1 MSTELHLKLLSHLK
15 TTTGNPVFDV
25 ILDSRNPEVVGN
37 AYHVRA
43 FLKSLSQPSLSFV
56 FYQAKECRRNGDFNK
71 AMLKVSELVRDHV
84 TALRNIQLI
93 FDRISGE
100 EPRNVVLKQFGQ
112 VEPLEVHL
120 KNAPHV
126 LRIVEEV
133 VAPWRDRHSPELSEY
148 LTGEKQADLE
158 QEKYKL
164 LERLSPAQV
173 SSDEFAEQEERYKGV
188 IDRQEE
194 LRYQMATKIVDLAQ
208 HVINDMAGEL
218 IEPDRA
224 KHLEALLS
232 PLTTIA
238 LSDVITKHA
247 DNLEGIGR

>member
-15 TTTGNPVFDV
+15 ATTGNPIFDV
-25 ILDSRNPEVVGN
+25 VLDSRNPELVGN
-37 AYHVRA
+37 AYHVHA
-43 FLKSLSQPSLSFV
+43 FLTSLSQPSLSFV
-56 FYQAKECRRNGDFNK
+56 LYQAKEFRRKGDFNK

-84 TALRNIQLI
+84 MALRNIQLI

-126 LRIVEEV
+126 LRVVEEV
-133 VAPWRDRHSPELSEY
+133 VTPWRERHSPELSEY
-148 LTGEKQADLE
+148 LAGERQVHLE
-158 QEKYKL
+158 QEKYEL

-173 SSDEFAEQEERYKGV
+173 SSEEFTEQEERYKSV

-194 LRYQMATKIVDLAQ
+194 LRYQMVTMIVDLAQ
-208 HVINDMAGEL
+208 HIINDMAAEL

-224 KHLEALLS
+224 KHLAALLS

-238 LSDVITKHA
+238 LSDVVTKRA
-247 DNLEGIGR
+247 DNL

>member
-25 ILDSRNPEVVGN
+25 VLDSRNHDLAGN
-37 AYHVRA
+37 TYHVHA

-56 FYQAKECRRNGDFNK
+56 FYQAKELRRKGDFNR

-100 EPRNVVLKQFGQ
+100 EPRNVILKQFGQ
-112 VEPLEVHL
+112 VEPLEVCL

-126 LRIVEEV
+126 LRVVEEV
-133 VAPWRDRHSPELSEY
+133 VGPWRDRQSPELSEY
-148 LTGEKQADLE
+148 LTAERQADLE
-158 QEKYKL
+158 QEKYEL
-164 LERLSPAQV
+164 LERLSPTQV
-173 SSDEFAEQEERYKGV
+173 SPAEFTEQEERCKN
-188 IDRQEE
+188 IADRQEE
-194 LRYQMATKIVDLAQ
+194 LRYQMLTMIVDLAQ
-208 HVINDMAGEL
+208 HVINDMAADL

-224 KHLEALLS
+224 KHLAALLG
-232 PLTTIA
+232 PLATVV
-238 LSDVITKHA
+238 LSNVVTKRA
-247 DNLEGIGR
+247 DNL

>member
-1 MSTELHLKLLSHLK
+1 MCTEPQLKLMAHLK
-15 TTTGNPVFDV
+15 TATGNPVFDMV
-25 ILDSRNPEVVGN
+25 LDNRNSELTGN
-37 AYHVRA
+37 VHHVHA

-56 FYQAKECRRNGDFNK
+56 FYQAKEFRRKGDFNK

-93 FDRISGE
+93 FDRISGQ

-112 VEPLEVHL
+112 VEPLEVRL

-126 LRIVEEV
+126 LRVVEEIIT
-133 VAPWRDRHSPELSEY
+133 PWREQHSAVLSEY
-148 LTGEKQADLE
+148 LAGEREADRE

-173 SSDEFAEQEERYKGV
+173 SSEEFTEQEETCKSV
-188 IDRQEE
+188 VDRQEE
-194 LRYQMATKIVDLAQ
+194 LRYQMATMIVDLAQ
-208 HVINDMAGEL
+208 HVMNDMAAEL
-218 IEPDRA
+218 IEPDRS
-224 KHLEALLS
+224 KHLAALLG

-238 LSDVITKHA
+238 LSNVVTKRA
-247 DNLEGIGR
+247 DDL